1 MKIYK
6 LQIEGYKNL
15 QDLTI
20 QFDESNSSFNT
31 VIVGEN
37 GAGKSNILEAIILI
51 FRDLDLGKNKPL
63 FKYIILYKCHGNM
76 ITIDADPLRKRNIFN
91 ITVNNDKVSYK
102 KFKDLRRKLFLPNYV
117 FGYYSGPSNRMESL
131 FEIHQKKFYDI
142 LINKENAEEDEN
154 LRPLLY
160 ARHIHSQ
167 FALLSFFT
175 ESEDKS
181 SEFLKNYLGIEGFD
195 SALFVIRE
203 PPWDSDEG
211 DQRFWNARGS
221 VQRFLGKLYDISLAP
236 LRLKQYIHIDFRR
249 RATLEHMYLY
259 VRDINTLKELSRQ
272 YQSPQEF
279 FKALESTYISKL
291 ISAVRIRVKIRTK
304 EGSLTFSELSEGEQ
318 QLLMVLGLLKFTREA
333 ESIFLLDEPDTHLNP
348 KWSVS
353 YLKILKD
360 VFGEQ
365 ETSQIIMTTHDPLVI
380 SGLTRSQV
388 IILRF
393 DEKKKQFIAE
403 HPEYDPIKMG
413 YPEILTSDIFKLKS
427 IINPEIERLLNL
439 KRALSIK
446 DVLSSEELKRLS
458 ELNKELDGFDFTEA
472 VKDPLYEPFIRAMTE
487 IRAEEKFEEPVLTK
501 EQFEKR
507 RQMAKEILQ
516 KIKLERDH
524 PL

>member
-15 QDLTI
+15 QNLAI
-20 QFDESNSSFNT
+20 QFDESNRSFNT

-37 GAGKSNILEAIILI
+37 GTGKSNILEAIILI
-51 FRDLDLGKNKPL
+51 FRDLELGKNRPP
-63 FKYIILYKCHGNM
+63 FKYQISYKCRENM
-76 ITIDADPLRKRNIFN
+76 INIDADPSRIRKIFN
-91 ITVNNDKVSYK
+91 ISVNNDKISYE
-102 KFKDLRRKLFLPNYV
+102 KFKEQRRKHFLPNYV

-131 FEIHQKKFYDI
+131 FEIHQKKFYDN
-142 LINKENAEEDEN
+142 LIKKETTEEDEN

-167 FALLSFFT
+167 FALLSFFL
-175 ESEDKS
+175 ESEDNS
-181 SEFLKNYLGIEGFD
+181 SKFLKDYLGIEGFD
-195 SALFVIRE
+195 SALFVIKE

-211 DQRFWNARGS
+211 DQRFWRARGS
-221 VQRFLGKLYDISLAP
+221 VQKLLSKLYDISLAP
-236 LRLKQYIHIDFRR
+236 LRLKQYVHIDFRR
-249 RATLEHMYLY
+249 RKTTEHLYLY
-259 VRDINTLKELSRQ
+259 IKDLTTLKELSGQ

-304 EGSLTFSELSEGEQ
+304 DGSLTFSELSEGEQ
-318 QLLMVLGLLKFTREA
+318 QLLMVLGLLKFTKEA

-348 KWSVS
+348 AWSVS

-360 VFGEQ
+360 VLGEQ
-365 ETSQIIMTTHDPLVI
+365 ETSQMIMTTHDPLVI

-393 DEKKKQFIAE
+393 DEKKNLFVAE

-427 IINPEIERLLNL
+427 IINPEIEKLLNL
-439 KRALSIK
+439 KRELSIR
-446 DVLSSEELKRLS
+446 DDLNAEELKRLS
-458 ELNKELDGFDFTEA
+458 ELDKELDGFDFTEA
-472 VKDPLYEPFIRAMTE
+472 VRDPLYEPFIRAMTE
-487 IRAEEKFEEPVLTK
+487 IKAEEKFEEPVLTK

-507 RQMAKEILQ
+507 KQMAKEILN
-516 KIKLERDH
+516 KIKLERNH
-524 PL
+524 FQ